1 MCLIYFNLRD
11 VLKADFGFKDRFTFT
26 SPLSPYI
33 YRLVTYIFSVN
44 MREYH
49 QQTLNSAIDLQSPES
64 DVYLDSFKTGLEIL
78 EESLKIEGQKGMVV
92 RPTTEMGKMDG
103 KPRPIRDGSII
114 TIFNKTAQPKEITDV
129 WCPHFVEFKWANG
142 CNFDCAWCY
151 LNGTLRFRPIKKD
164 PYVKDHEKIKQHLSE
179 YFDIVKKPSLL
190 NSGELSDSMVN
201 DGNGFS
207 LCEDIIPLFK
217 NQKKHKLLI
226 LTKASNIKKILNSES
241 QKQVI
246 PSFSINSFKVSR
258 KWENG
263 APTPRKRIEAA
274 KKLFEEGYQVRIRI
288 DPIVPI
294 NNWEEDYLKLV
305 DYIFSKFTP
314 ERITLGS
321 LRGLQ
326 STINNC
332 KDRSWTDYLEERTNW
347 GLKVPFEKRFEVYNT
362 IIQHLK
368 KQYNYK
374 NVGLCKETLEIWKK
388 LGMYYKK
395 IKCNCIL

>member
-1 MCLIYFNLRD
+1 MTL
-11 VLKADFGFKDRFTFT
+11 
-26 SPLSPYI
+26 
-33 YRLVTYIFSVN
+33 
-44 MREYH
+44 REYP
-49 QQTLNSAIDLQSPES
+49 QQTLNNAIDLQTPES
-64 DVYLDSFKTGLEIL
+64 EVCYSSFKTGLEIL
-78 EESLKIEGQKGMVV
+78 EENHKIEIQKGMVV
-92 RPTTEMGKMDG
+92 KPTTEIGKMDG

-114 TIFNKTAQPKEITDV
+114 TIFNKTAKPIVKTDI

-164 PYVKDHEKIKQHLSE
+164 PYVKDPEKIKKHLSE
-179 YFDIVKKPSLL
+179 YFNYVKKPSLL
-190 NSGELSDSMVN
+190 NSGELSDSLVN

-226 LTKASNIKKILNSES
+226 LTKASNVKKILNSES

-274 KKLFEEGYQVRIRI
+274 KKLSEDGYQVRIRI

-294 NNWEEDYLKLV
+294 KNWEDDYLKLV
-305 DYIFSKFTP
+305 DYIFSNFTP

-347 GLKVPFEKRFEVYNT
+347 GLKIPFEKRFKVYKT

-374 NVGLCKETLEIWKK
+374 NIGLCKETLEIWKK
-388 LGMYYKK
+388 LKMDYKK
-395 IKCNCIL
+395 IKCNCIV

>member
-1 MCLIYFNLRD
+1 
-11 VLKADFGFKDRFTFT
+11 
-26 SPLSPYI
+26 
-33 YRLVTYIFSVN
+33 
-44 MREYH
+44 MREFN
-49 QQTLNSAIDLQSPES
+49 QQTLNNAIDFQSPENE
-64 DVYLDSFKTGLEIL
+64 VYLDTFRTGLEIY
-78 EESLKIEGQKGMVV
+78 EERLRIEGQKGMVV

-103 KPRPIRDGSII
+103 DPRRIRDGSII
-114 TIFNKTAQPKEITDV
+114 TIFNKTSQPKELTDV

-151 LNGTLRFRPIKKD
+151 LNGTLRFRPMKKD
-164 PYVKDHEKIKQHLSE
+164 PYVKDPEKIKQHLSE
-179 YFDIVKKPSLL
+179 YFNTVKKPSLL
-190 NSGELSDSMVN
+190 NSGELSDSLVN

-217 NQKKHKLLI
+217 AQKRHKLLI
-226 LTKASNIKKILNSES
+226 LTKSSNVKKVLDSEA

-246 PSFSINSFKVSR
+246 PSFSINSFKVSK

-263 APTPRKRIEAA
+263 APNPKRRIGAA
-274 KKLFEEGYQVRIRI
+274 KKLSEDGYQVRLRI

-294 NNWEEDYLKLV
+294 ENWEEDYIELV
-305 DYIFSKFTP
+305 DHIFSNLTP

-347 GLKVPFEKRFEVYNT
+347 GLKVPFEKRFNVYNM
-362 IIQHLK
+362 IIQHIK
-368 KQYNYK
+368 NEYDYK
-374 NVGLCKETLEIWKK
+374 NIGLCKETLKIWKK
-388 LGMYYKK
+388 LKMDYKK
-395 IKCNCIL
+395 IKCNCIM